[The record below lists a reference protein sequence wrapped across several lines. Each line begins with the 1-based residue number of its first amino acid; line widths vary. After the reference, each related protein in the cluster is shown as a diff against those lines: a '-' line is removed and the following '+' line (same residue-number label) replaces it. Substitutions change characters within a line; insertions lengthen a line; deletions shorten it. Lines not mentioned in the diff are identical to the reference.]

1 MVNLLS
7 PRIEEL
13 YNKLSC
19 GTLVLGEFW
28 KEVEREGTP
37 LIEEVQGE
45 EKVIITFLYRG
56 NEGVNNVLIYGGV
69 PGYRY
74 SENIMERLED
84 TDIWFKSYIV
94 RNDVK
99 FEYNF
104 SLNYEFH
111 NDYKKI
117 KKNSIIDSLNPKRV
131 INMNDEENPESV
143 ETVYS
148 LVELPKVKPDIWT
161 IPNKQVEK
169 GNIKL
174 SRFESK
180 IMGNT
185 RRIWVYT
192 PNEYD
197 EKASPY
203 NLLVLTDGFDYLN
216 YLSANVVLDNLIH
229 EKRIPPTVCILVDSS
244 KNRYEELTCN
254 ESFMKF
260 ITEEVMPWGYENYN
274 ITREPEKTI
283 IGGLSLGGL
292 TASYIALK
300 RWDVFGKVISQS
312 GSYWYESQ
320 WLTKEFEKEQ
330 KLPIR
335 FYLNAGLLED
345 APYDD
350 EPVMM
355 EVINNM
361 RDVLLSKGYD
371 VKYENFQSGHD
382 YLCWGET
389 LATGLI
395 SLNEE

>member
-1 MVNLLS
+1 MVKLLS

-99 FEYNF
+99 FKYNF

-131 INMNDEENPESV
+131 VNVKDEENPESV
-143 ETVYS
+143 ESVYS
-148 LVELPKVKPDIWT
+148 LVELPKVKPGAWT
-161 IPNKQVEK
+161 IPNKQVKK

-180 IMGNT
+180 ILGNT
-185 RRIWVYT
+185 RRMWVYT
-192 PNEYD
+192 PSEYD
-197 EKASPY
+197 EKTSLY
-203 NLLVLTDGFDYLN
+203 NVLVLTDGFDYLS

-229 EKRIPPTVCILVDSS
+229 EKRIPPTVCILVDST

-260 ITEEVMPWGYENYN
+260 ITEEVMPWSYGNYN
-274 ITREPEKTI
+274 ITKEPERTI

-292 TASYIALK
+292 TASFIALK
-300 RWDVFGKVISQS
+300 RWDIFGKVLSQS

-395 SLNEE
+395 SLNTD

>member
-1 MVNLLS
+1 MVKLLS

-74 SENIMERLED
+74 PENMMERLED
-84 TDIWFKSYIV
+84 TDIWVKSYIV

-99 FEYNF
+99 FKYNF

-148 LVELPKVKPDIWT
+148 LVELPKVKPEIWT
-161 IPNKQVEK
+161 IPNKQVKK
-169 GNIKL
+169 GNVKL

-180 IMGNT
+180 ILGNT
-185 RRIWVYT
+185 RRMWVYT
-192 PNEYD
+192 PSEYD
-197 EKASPY
+197 EKTSPY
-203 NLLVLTDGFDYLN
+203 NVLVLTDGFDYLS

-229 EKRIPPTVCILVDSS
+229 EKRIPPTVCILVDST

-260 ITEEVMPWGYENYN
+260 ITEEVMPWSYENYN
-274 ITREPEKTI
+274 ITKEPERTI

-300 RWDVFGKVISQS
+300 KWDIFGKVLSQS

-320 WLTKEFEKEQ
+320 WLTKKFEEEN
-330 KLPIR
+330 KLPIK

-361 RDVLLSKGYD
+361 KDVLLSKGYD

-395 SLNEE
+395 SLNTD

>member
-1 MVNLLS
+1 MVKLLS

-74 SENIMERLED
+74 PENMMESIPD
-84 TDIWFKSYIV
+84 TDIWVKSYIV

-99 FEYNF
+99 FKYNF

-111 NDYKKI
+111 DDYKKI
-117 KKNSIIDSLNPKRV
+117 KKNSIIDSLNPKIV

-161 IPNKQVEK
+161 IFSKEVEK
-169 GNIKL
+169 GSINL
-174 SRFESK
+174 NRFESK

-192 PNEYD
+192 PSEYD

-203 NLLVLTDGFDYLN
+203 NLLVLTDGFDYLS